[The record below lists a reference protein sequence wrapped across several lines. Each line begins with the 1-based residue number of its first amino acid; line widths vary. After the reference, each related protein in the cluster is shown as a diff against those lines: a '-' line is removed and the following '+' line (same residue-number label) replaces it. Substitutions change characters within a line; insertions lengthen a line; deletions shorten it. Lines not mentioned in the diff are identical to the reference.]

1 MLDKESHSEYRYVS
15 SNLYI
20 CYMYII
26 TLSLTYIVVSLPQ
39 HLISN
44 ILNIIIALLYI
55 RNVLIMW
62 LCGVSFNDKTL
73 IIRRLH
79 QGWDYGLDQIVG
91 LKRWKLIR
99 LARLEIVEFGQV
111 KKFYFAPSH
120 FGLLTYVLGRYNWKY
135 AAYDD
140 FVEMVKQRIP
150 ENRSKHGLT

>member
-1 MLDKESHSEYRYVS
+1 MHGKESSSEYRYVS

-20 CYMYII
+20 CYVFIM

-39 HLISN
+39 HVISS
-44 ILNIIIALLYI
+44 ILNIPIALLNI
-55 RNVLIMW
+55 RNVLILW
-62 LCGVSFNDKTL
+62 LCGISFNDKTL

-79 QGWDYGLDQIVG
+79 QGWDFGLDAVVG

-111 KKFYFAPSH
+111 KKYYFAPSH
-120 FGLLTYVLGRYNWKY
+120 FGLFTYILGRYNWKY

-140 FVEMVKQRIP
+140 FAELMKQRIP
-150 ENRSKHGLT
+150 ENRRKHGLA